1 MALLT
6 TPFDR
11 ESTADEVLAGVDL
24 HGRTALV
31 TGGSS
36 GVGIATAR
44 ALARAGARVVIAARG
59 LGRAREA
66 AAGITADTGNE
77 AVSAVTLDLS
87 DPVSVRGLVRAWEG
101 PLHMLVNNAG
111 IMALPELDLTPDG
124 WERQFATNHLGHF
137 ALATGLHDA
146 LAAEGG
152 RIAAVSSTGHLFS
165 PVVFDDINFR
175 ERPYEPFLGYGQ
187 SKSAVV
193 LFAAEVVTR
202 WAADG
207 ITANSL
213 MPGGIKS
220 PLQQYAF
227 GEDMSDEARAV
238 YDSYPWRS
246 ADQGAA
252 TAVLVAASPLLDG
265 VSGRYFQNSNE
276 APVID
281 PVLVEQEAE
290 PVGVA
295 PYALDPENAARLWD
309 LSAKAVGA

>member
-6 TPFDR
+6 TSFDR
-11 ESTADEVLAGVDL
+11 ESTADDVLSGVDL

-36 GVGIATAR
+36 GVGLATAR

-59 LGRAREA
+59 LERAREA
-66 AAGITADTGNE
+66 AVGVTADTGNE
-77 AVSAVTLDLS
+77 AVTAVPLDLS
-87 DPVSVRGLVRAWEG
+87 DPASVRGLVRAWEG
-101 PLHMLVNNAG
+101 PLHMLVDNAG
-111 IMALPELDLTPDG
+111 IMALPELSLTADG

-137 ALATGLHDA
+137 ALANGLHDA
-146 LAAEGG
+146 LASVGG
-152 RIAAVSSTGHLFS
+152 RIAAVSSTGHLAS
-165 PVVFDDINFR
+165 PVVFDDINFG
-175 ERPYEPFLGYGQ
+175 ERPYDPFLAYGQ

-193 LFAAEVVTR
+193 LFAAEAATR

-220 PLQQYAF
+220 PLQKHAF

-252 TAVLVAASPLLDG
+252 TSVLVAASPLLDG

-281 PVLVEQEAE
+281 PALFAREAE

-295 PYALDPENAARLWD
+295 PHALDPESAARLWD
-309 LSAKAVGA
+309 LSARATGV

>member
-6 TPFDR
+6 TSFDR
-11 ESTADEVLAGVDL
+11 ESTADDVLAGIDL

-36 GVGIATAR
+36 GVGAATAR
-44 ALARAGARVVIAARG
+44 ALAKAGARVVIAARG
-59 LGRAREA
+59 VDRAREA
-66 AAGITADTGNE
+66 AAAVTAETGNE
-77 AVSAVTLDLS
+77 AVTALPLDLS
-87 DPVSVRGLVRAWEG
+87 DPASVHGFVRAWQG

-146 LAAEGG
+146 LAAQGG
-152 RIAAVSSTGHLFS
+152 RIAAVSSTAHIRS
-165 PVVFDDINFR
+165 PVVFDDINFS

-187 SKSAVV
+187 SKSAAV
-193 LFAAEVVTR
+193 LFAVEAARR

-207 ITANSL
+207 ITVNAL

-220 PLQQYAF
+220 PLQRHAF
-227 GEDMSDEARAV
+227 GEGMPEEARAI

-252 TAVLVAASPLLDG
+252 TSVLVVASPLLDG

-281 PVLVEQEAE
+281 PALAAQEAE
-290 PVGVA
+290 PFGVA
-295 PYALDPENAARLWD
+295 AHALDPRSAARLWD
-309 LSAKAVGA
+309 LSVNAISA

>member
-6 TPFDR
+6 TPFNR
-11 ESTADEVLAGVDL
+11 ESTADEVLAGVGL

-36 GVGIATAR
+36 GVGSATAR

-59 LGRAREA
+59 LARAREV
-66 AAGITADTGNE
+66 AAGITADTGNR
-77 AVSAVTLDLS
+77 AVTAIALDLS
-87 DPVSVRGLVRAWEG
+87 APASVHGLVSAWQG

-111 IMALPELDLTPDG
+111 IMALPDPDRDADG

-137 ALATGLHDA
+137 ALAAG
-146 LAAEGG
+146 GG
-152 RIAAVSSTGHLFS
+152 RIAVVSSTAHLGS

-175 ERPYEPFLGYGQ
+175 ERPYDPLLAYGQ

-193 LFAAEVVTR
+193 LFAAEAGKR

-207 ITANSL
+207 ITANAL

-220 PLQQYAF
+220 PLQKHAF

-238 YDSYPWRS
+238 YDGYPWRS

-252 TAVLVAASPLLDG
+252 TSVLVAASPLLDG
-265 VSGRYFQNSNE
+265 VSGRYFQNSAE

-281 PVLVEQEAE
+281 PALVGQAAE

-295 PYALDPENAARLWD
+295 PHAIDPESAARLWD
-309 LSAKAVGA
+309 VSEQAVGG

>member
-1 MALLT
+1 MALLA
-6 TPFDR
+6 TPFNRD
-11 ESTADEVLAGVDL
+11 STADDVLAGVDL

-36 GVGIATAR
+36 GVGIATSR
-44 ALARAGARVVIAARG
+44 ALAGAGARVVIAARG
-59 LGRAREA
+59 LDRAREVA
-66 AAGITADTGNE
+66 ADITADTGNE
-77 AVSAVTLDLS
+77 AVTAVPLDLS
-87 DPVSVRGLVRAWEG
+87 DPASVHGLVRAWEG

-111 IMALPELDLTPDG
+111 IMALPELDLTADG

-137 ALATGLHDA
+137 ALAAGLHGA

-152 RIAAVSSTGHLFS
+152 RIAAVSSTGHLS
-165 PVVFDDINFR
+165 CPVVFEDINFR
-175 ERPYEPFLGYGQ
+175 ERPYDPFVGYGQ

-193 LFAAEVVTR
+193 LFAAEVATR
-202 WAADG
+202 WGADG
-207 ITANSL
+207 ITANAL

-220 PLQQYAF
+220 PLQKHAF
-227 GEDMSDEARAV
+227 GEDMSDQVRAV

-252 TAVLVAASPLLDG
+252 TSVLVAASPLLDG

-281 PVLVEQEAE
+281 PALSGPEAE

-295 PYALDPENAARLWD
+295 QHALDPESAARLWD

>member
-6 TPFDR
+6 TSFDR
-11 ESTADEVLAGVDL
+11 DSTADDVLAGIDL

-36 GVGIATAR
+36 GVGAATAR
-44 ALARAGARVVIAARG
+44 ALAKAGARVVIAARG
-59 LGRAREA
+59 VDRAREA
-66 AAGITADTGNE
+66 VAAVTAETGNE
-77 AVSAVTLDLS
+77 AVTAAPLDLS
-87 DPVSVRGLVRAWEG
+87 DPASVHAFVRAWEG

-146 LAAEGG
+146 LAEQGG
-152 RIAAVSSTGHLFS
+152 RIAAVSSTAHIRA
-165 PVVFDDINFR
+165 PVVLDDINFS

-187 SKSAVV
+187 SKSAAV
-193 LFAAEVVTR
+193 LFAVEAARR

-207 ITANSL
+207 ITVNAL

-220 PLQQYAF
+220 PLQRHAY
-227 GEDMSDEARAV
+227 GENMSEQARAI

-252 TAVLVAASPLLDG
+252 TSVLVVASPLLEG
-265 VSGRYFQNSNE
+265 VSGRYFQDSNE

-281 PVLVEQEAE
+281 PAVAAQELE
-290 PVGVA
+290 PFGVA
-295 PYALDPENAARLWD
+295 AHALDPQSAARLWE
-309 LSAKAVGA
+309 LSAAAIAT

>member
-146 LAAEGG
+146 LAAEGS

-227 GEDMSDEARAV
+227 GEDMPDEARAV